1 MFQFSLELE
10 VREIDEIK
18 MIAINVCKIFLVE
31 RTVLFHV

>member
-31 RTVLFHV
+31 RIVLFHV